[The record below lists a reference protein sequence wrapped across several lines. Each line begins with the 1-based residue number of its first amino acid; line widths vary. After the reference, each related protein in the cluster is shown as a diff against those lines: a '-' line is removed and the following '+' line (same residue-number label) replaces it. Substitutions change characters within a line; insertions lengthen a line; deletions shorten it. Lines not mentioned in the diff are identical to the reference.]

1 MLHVVVA
8 SHNPEK
14 IEATRRVF
22 HKLFNSDNVH
32 IESISVDSGVS
43 AQPIGDKETRTGSRQ
58 RVISARTVCPEA
70 DYWVGIEAGVEENM
84 TFSWITIENIHQRG
98 EARSASMQLPPI
110 VIEQLNDG
118 KTLGE
123 SMSQLSGID
132 NLGQNGGAIS
142 YFTRGE
148 LSRSR
153 VYHQALLLAFVPLQ
167 NDVYQKQNRKKEQGQ

>member
-1 MLHVVVA
+1 MLHIVVA

-14 IEATRRVF
+14 VEATRTVF
-22 HKLFNSDNVH
+22 ETLFGQENFH
-32 IESISVDSGVS
+32 IEGIEVDSGVA

-58 RVISARTVCPEA
+58 RVISARSVRPEA
-70 DYWVGIEAGVEENM
+70 DYWVGIEAGVEDNM
-84 TFSWITIENIHQRG
+84 TFSWITIENKYQRG
-98 EARSASMQLPPI
+98 EARSASMQLPPA
-110 VIEQLNDG
+110 VLEHLNEG

-123 SMSQLSGID
+123 SMSQLAGID

-153 VYHQALLLAFVPLQ
+153 VYYQALLLAFVPLQ
-167 NDVYQKQNRKKEQGQ
+167 NDVYQTKSQNA

>member
-1 MLHVVVA
+1 MLHIVVA

-14 IEATRRVF
+14 IEATRSVF
-22 HKLFNSDNVH
+22 NTLFGQDNFH
-32 IESISVDSGVS
+32 IEGVNVDSGVS

-58 RVISARTVCPEA
+58 RVMSARAVRPEA
-70 DYWVGIEAGVEENM
+70 DYWVGIEAGIEENM
-84 TFSWITIENIHQRG
+84 SFSWVTIENVQQRG
-98 EARSASMQLPPI
+98 EARSASMQLPS
-110 VIEQLNDG
+110 VVLDQLNEG

-132 NLGQNGGAIS
+132 DLGQNGGAIS

-167 NDVYQKQNRKKEQGQ
+167 NDVYQAK